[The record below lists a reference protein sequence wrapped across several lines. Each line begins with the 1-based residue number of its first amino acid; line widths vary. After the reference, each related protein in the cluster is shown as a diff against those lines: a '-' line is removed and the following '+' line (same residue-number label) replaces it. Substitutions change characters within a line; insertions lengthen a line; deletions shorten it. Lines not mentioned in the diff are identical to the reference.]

1 MQLEQLVRISNNS
14 IIHVLRYYLVVLLL
28 TIIQKDL
35 ATLFDAV

>member
-14 IIHVLRYYLVVLLL
+14 VILRYYLVVLLF

>member
-14 IIHVLRYYLVVLLL
+14 IILRYYLVVLLL